1 MITTPK
7 KGLDFCLNLLQSIL
21 SLFIPKRKGS
31 MVFGSMSGW
40 STGFNNS
47 SKSLF
52 LFLLANRHRELVT
65 WVTDNPRDYLLLI
78 IRGYP
83 VAYKYS
89 PRCFWKVLRAE
100 FLVTTDD
107 PEHMTYS
114 DIPGRFKIVQ
124 LWHGT
129 PLKWIGSDDKSN
141 RKINHP
147 FTSGASLA
155 TKVHDIA
162 WAKVHHHLL
171 KTRLRP
177 YFLTVASSREDQK
190 VFRRVFY
197 SRKVEILGSP
207 RNDIFFNSSLATE
220 DYGRKLELGA
230 FSKVLLYAPTFRD
243 RPTGIEPFSEDFSL
257 ALGDYLVKNNYL
269 LLVKG
274 HPTTYYR
281 KMHLKVANN
290 VVDVSDLVSDI
301 QELLIHVDV
310 LITDYSSVAF
320 DFALTDKP
328 IIFYPYD
335 YENYIKNCRGLYFD
349 YFHDLPGPFA
359 RNEADLLELI
369 RTAADWSVA
378 KDYVERYR
386 SFKKRFN
393 EFEDGL
399 SSERVLRRLG
409 ILS

>member
-1 MITTPK
+1 MV
-7 KGLDFCLNLLQSIL
+7 F
-21 SLFIPKRKGS
+21 GS
-31 MVFGSMSGW
+31 MVFGDLRW

-65 WVTDNPRDYLLLI
+65 WVTDNPRDYLLLRN
-78 IRGYP
+78 RGCP

-89 PRCFWKVLRAE
+89 PRCFWKVLRGE
-100 FLVTTDD
+100 FLVTNEG
-107 PEHMTYS
+107 PEQLTYV
-114 DIPGRFKIVQ
+114 DIPGRFKIIQV
-124 LWHGT
+124 WHGT
-129 PLKWIGSDDKSN
+129 PLKKIESDD
-141 RKINHP
+141 KINHP
-147 FTSGASLA
+147 YISAGFSTKMRKIAS
-155 TKVHDIA
+155 
-162 WAKVHHHLL
+162 AKVLHYLHGV
-171 KTRLRP
+171 RLRP
-177 YFLTVASSREDQK
+177 YFLTVASSKEDQK
-190 VFRRVFY
+190 VFRRVFS
-197 SRKVEILGSP
+197 SRRVEILGSP
-207 RNDIFFNSSLATE
+207 RNDILFDSSLAFE
-220 DYGRKLELGA
+220 DYGRELGLRR

-243 RPTGIEPFSEDFSL
+243 GQAVMQPFSEDFAL

-269 LLVKG
+269 LLVKE
-274 HPTTYYR
+274 HPAAR
-281 KMHLKVANN
+281 SKVRFKAADN
-290 VVDVSDLVSDI
+290 VVDVSELVSDI
-301 QELLIHVDV
+301 QEILIHVDV

-359 RNEADLLELI
+359 RNESGLMELI
-369 RTAADWSVA
+369 KTVADWSSA

-393 EFEDGL
+393 EFEDGF
-399 SSERVLRRLG
+399 SSQRVLKWLG